1 MVEEDEWRGEKEEAK
16 HCLRRV
22 RLRREALGPS
32 LSTFRLFLSPTPP
45 SLCSPPVHRRYPCL
59 LPASSV
65 LSRHPVSFRPTRLG
79 FYPLATCL
87 STRSLLKRRALGIRP
102 PVWNALALMARALGP
117 SEKRNIVLAKQPLL
131 SRNSACTSSIFS
143 PFSRPALYSLN
154 DPLAL
159 VTLCLII
166 IARLSTLFYPI
177 LPLSRASTRPTTRRS
192 IFLQRFLSP
201 SPPPPT
207 LSRDKIFI
215 LENGT
220 NILKLSDY
228 FPIVEA
234 IRSFLIL

>member
-1 MVEEDEWRGEKEEAK
+1 MEGRE
-16 HCLRRV
+16 RRS
-22 RLRREALGPS
+22 EALPPTSKVKARGLGAILKHFPS
-32 LSTFRLFLSPTPP
+32 LSLSPTPP

-177 LPLSRASTRPTTRRS
+177 LPLSCASTRPTTRRS

-201 SPPPPT
+201 SPPPLLFPEIRY
-207 LSRDKIFI
+207 LSSRM
-215 LENGT
+215 EQT
-220 NILKLSDY
+220 Y
-228 FPIVEA
+228 
-234 IRSFLIL
+234 

>member
-1 MVEEDEWRGEKEEAK
+1 MEGRE
-16 HCLRRV
+16 RRS
-22 RLRREALGPS
+22 EALPPTSKVKARGLGAILKHFPS
-32 LSTFRLFLSPTPP
+32 LSLSYSSLSLFTP
-45 SLCSPPVHRRYPCL
+45 CSPPI
-59 LPASSV
+59 
-65 LSRHPVSFRPTRLG
+65 PVSSASFFRSFSSSRLFSSNSTRFLPTRYVSLHAELTETKG
-79 FYPLATCL
+79 TWHSATGMERSRANGSGTWTFREAQHCL
-87 STRSLLKRRALGIRP
+87 SQA
-102 PVWNALALMARALGP
+102 A
-117 SEKRNIVLAKQPLL
+117 LL

-201 SPPPPT
+201 SPPPST